1 LVGKCRHQFDLLVG
15 EQTLLTV
22 DQNGSQQFVFLDH
35 GDRKNS
41 SGASEFWELRG
52 TGIEILDFCPDV
64 GDLSWLLGRQR
75 ASERGVW
82 IWANDWVALSLLNKR
97 LWRTMYRDGP
107 KGISLALIQDSEFGR
122 AGARRIFQHR
132 VEHRL
137 QLAWRTADDAEDF

>member
-1 LVGKCRHQFDLLVG
+1 
-15 EQTLLTV
+15 
-22 DQNGSQQFVFLDH
+22 
-35 GDRKNS
+35 
-41 SGASEFWELRG
+41 LRG
-52 TGIEILDFCPDV
+52 AGIEILDFYPDV
-64 GDLSWLLGRQR
+64 GDLNWLLGRQR
-75 ASERGVW
+75 ATERGVW

-137 QLAWRTADDAEDF
+137 QLARRTADDAEDF